1 MTIHDYVPDTMQ
13 QLLLTALLAPNET
26 AARAAADWLDRI
38 DFDAIAEGDIRLMPM
53 FSYRLTELGID
64 HPFAGRIRG
73 LYRRAWYIDRTMRHD
88 LAVALAGIASVSRA
102 PVVLKG
108 PALGVFAYANPA
120 FRPFAD
126 LDVLVPPEDLRNVL
140 DYLEVPGT
148 TVDDPVFHAVTV
160 RLANGR
166 EIDIH
171 RSPYHMAFQPHH
183 VGPLFGRLRP
193 LAAGLIAPGAPACFT
208 LGDADQLLHTLAH
221 GLRAN
226 VVAPIRWVV
235 DAAMIVQRAGGC
247 FDWGLFIAEAR
258 RLELEAPA
266 VLGLREVSRFCILP
280 GLIETLASFERDT
293 TERVLR
299 RYRAEAMDQ
308 GPVNIWEKTRRNAN
322 GLARLQ
328 LFASFYRRVWGD
340 DYVSEFFRKLFPA
353 LGKVSRSCML
363 WLTASLARVEPNPP
377 GS

>member
-1 MTIHDYVPDTMQ
+1 MTNKDYVPDAMQ
-13 QLLLTALLAPNET
+13 HLLLSALLAPHET
-26 AARAAADWLDRI
+26 AIGAAASWLDRI
-38 DFDAIAEGDIRLMPM
+38 DFDAITEGDIRLMPM
-53 FSYRLTELGID
+53 FSHRLTELGID
-64 HPFAGRIRG
+64 HPLSGRIRG
-73 LYRRAWYIDRTMRHD
+73 LYRRAWCIDRTMRHD
-88 LAVALAGIASVSRA
+88 LVGVLIGIASVSRT

-148 TVDDPVFHAVTV
+148 TVNDPVFHAIMV
-160 RLANGR
+160 RLPNGR
-166 EIDIH
+166 EVDIH

-183 VGPLFGRLRP
+183 VRPLFGRLRP

-221 GLRAN
+221 GLRVN
-226 VVAPIRWVV
+226 LVAPIRWVV
-235 DAAMIVQRAGGC
+235 DAAMIVQKAGDG
-247 FDWGLFIAEAR
+247 FDWGLFMAEAR
-258 RLELEAPA
+258 RLELAAPA
-266 VLGLREVSRFCILP
+266 VLGLREVSRFCNLP
-280 GLIETLASFERDT
+280 GLTEALASLERDT

-308 GPVNIWEKTRRNAN
+308 GPVNIWQKTRRNAS

-328 LFASFYRRVWGD
+328 LFASFYRRAWGD
-340 DYVSEFFRKLFPA
+340 ACFSEFFRKLVPA
-353 LGKVSRSCML
+353 LGKVGRFGRL
-363 WLTASLARVEPNPP
+363 WLTASLAHDEPEA
-377 GS
+377 